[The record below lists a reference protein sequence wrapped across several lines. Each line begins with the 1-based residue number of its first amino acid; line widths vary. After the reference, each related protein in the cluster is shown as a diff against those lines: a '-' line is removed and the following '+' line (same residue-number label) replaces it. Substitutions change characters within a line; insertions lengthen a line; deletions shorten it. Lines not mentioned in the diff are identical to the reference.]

1 MSFPQRN
8 SNNQRNQVRV
18 NSKIR
23 AREVSVIDGDGKM
36 LGVMGIQEALALS
49 KERGIDLVEISPNA
63 VPPVC
68 KLVDIGKFRYDAAKK
83 IKEAKKKQNSSR
95 LKEIQLRPVIS
106 ERDFQVKL
114 DRAIGFFC
122 SDIKVKL
129 VLRFRPREFYHKEF
143 GFDIVNKFIEQASP
157 FASADSAPKIVG
169 KSITVMLTPLPRNK
183 RAKNPKGDVSI
194 EQLEKA
200 ELEDQRKLDAEVER
214 EEGPESKEE
223 NPRPPVKKVGKQSA
237 FGAPLLDEINLEISP
252 KSRI

>member
-1 MSFPQRN
+1 MYNKKVMDIFLHPKN
-8 SNNQRNQVRV
+8 VGEIKGTKAVGTVGNQTCGDIM
-18 NSKIR
+18 KIYLDIDKNDVIVD
-23 AREVSVIDGDGKM
+23 AKFKTFGCAAAIVSSSVATEMIKGKT
-36 LGVMGIQEALALS
+36 VQEALALS

-143 GFDIVNKFIEQASP
+143 GFDIVF
-157 FASADSAPKIVG
+157 
-169 KSITVMLTPLPRNK
+169 
-183 RAKNPKGDVSI
+183 
-194 EQLEKA
+194 
-200 ELEDQRKLDAEVER
+200 
-214 EEGPESKEE
+214 
-223 NPRPPVKKVGKQSA
+223 
-237 FGAPLLDEINLEISP
+237 
-252 KSRI
+252 